1 MADAALLVR
10 QKTKTT
16 WERTKNA
23 VETEKYLQ
31 RNKLTFNSNK
41 LKYFFALK
49 NKEIT
54 NYSHNADILQPQRAV
69 DKYRKSKKNHLM
81 LICRSFCR
89 KYN

>member
-10 QKTKTT
+10 QKTKTI

-49 NKEIT
+49 NK
-54 NYSHNADILQPQRAV
+54 
-69 DKYRKSKKNHLM
+69 
-81 LICRSFCR
+81 
-89 KYN
+89 